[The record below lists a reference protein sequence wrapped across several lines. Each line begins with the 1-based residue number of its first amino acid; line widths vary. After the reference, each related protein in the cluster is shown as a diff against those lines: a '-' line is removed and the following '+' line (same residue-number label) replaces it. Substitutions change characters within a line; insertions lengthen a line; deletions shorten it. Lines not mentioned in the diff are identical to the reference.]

1 MLKLEK
7 SSRGREDNFAYK
19 FGGDHAPR
27 RYGVMEE
34 MNIYILKGIMNI
46 FREKVQNKG
55 METRETMGNYSRG
68 RICDDSSNK

>member
-1 MLKLEK
+1 
-7 SSRGREDNFAYK
+7 
-19 FGGDHAPR
+19 
-27 RYGVMEE
+27 MEE
-34 MNIYILKGIMNI
+34 MNIYILKDIMNI